1 MIDKSR
7 ISLYDYLKTL
17 FVSVSENLYSMTE
30 PTENTESDT
39 ADGFLVTRI
48 GDINDE
54 SEFESDAYGW
64 ARCYI
69 TAYVPKKS
77 RGRLNKDLYEQF
89 ESGIESVIDGA
100 TGRNDESD
108 YYIMED
114 SVLSYDENEA
124 TLKGNQYHVFVK
136 SFVVV
141 IDKQK

>member
-7 ISLYDYLKTL
+7 ISLYDYLKSL
-17 FVSVSENLYSMTE
+17 FTSVSENLYSMTE

-39 ADGFLVTRI
+39 TDGFLVTRV

-54 SEFESDAYGW
+54 SEFESDAYCW

-77 RGRLNKDLYEQF
+77 RGRLDKAIYAQF
-89 ESGIESVIDGA
+89 ENGISDVIA
-100 TGRNDESD
+100 SETGRKDD
-108 YYIMED
+108 GKYYIMED

-141 IDKQK
+141 NDAQE